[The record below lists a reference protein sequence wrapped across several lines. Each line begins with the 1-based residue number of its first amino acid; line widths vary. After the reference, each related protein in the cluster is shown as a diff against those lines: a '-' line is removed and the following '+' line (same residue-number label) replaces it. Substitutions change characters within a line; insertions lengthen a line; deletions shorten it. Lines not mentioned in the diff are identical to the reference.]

1 MQTQAAES
9 LPVFYDLFEG
19 AISKMADQSLTFHS
33 ESSLNTVSRHV
44 VMMGEAVSK
53 T

>member
-19 AISKMADQSLTFHS
+19 AISKMADQSL
-33 ESSLNTVSRHV
+33 SLSI
-44 VMMGEAVSK
+44 ASQA
-53 T
+53 